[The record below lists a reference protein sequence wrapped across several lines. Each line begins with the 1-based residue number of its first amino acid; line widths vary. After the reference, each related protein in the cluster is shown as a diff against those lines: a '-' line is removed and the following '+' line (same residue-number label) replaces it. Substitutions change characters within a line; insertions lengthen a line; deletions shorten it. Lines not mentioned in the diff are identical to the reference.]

1 MAMKQEGLE
10 HYMGQQYYVILMKK
24 NNKFYLHVP
33 ELSLI
38 AEDERLDEAYKKLEK
53 EKEEYFRKTI
63 EMNMQDEIPL
73 PAGTNIKIKKNL
85 LSNFSPFIIKA
96 SVIFLIGF
104 IFLNLT
110 AAIIKFTAYEIKS
123 IPYQI
128 INKMNAMPDE
138 EIERK
143 RLLVRQA
150 LEKLKPFVEEF
161 KAVFSENKENSK

>member
-1 MAMKQEGLE
+1 MTNRQEGLDY
-10 HYMGQQYYVILMKK
+10 YMGQRYYVVLIKK

-38 AEDERLDEAYKKLEK
+38 VEDERLDEAYKKLEN

-73 PAGTNIKIKKNL
+73 PVGTSIKIKKNL

-96 SVIFLIGF
+96 SVIFIIGF

-110 AAIIKFTAYEIKS
+110 AAIIKFTAYEIKG
-123 IPYQI
+123 IPYEI
-128 INKMNAMPDE
+128 INKMNAMPDK

-143 RLLVRQA
+143 RLLIRQA

-161 KAVFSENKENSK
+161 KAVFAENK